1 MNKVKVLLVD
11 DETGYSSALGKRLSR
26 RGLHIHAVDSGPKAL
41 AIFEEEMFDVVLLDI
56 KMAGMDGIK
65 TLSELKRL
73 YPLVEVV
80 MLTAHANTDI
90 VISSLAMGAYDYLM
104 KPVKVDELVL
114 KIGDAMERRKR
125 NLDAADVAPGKETQ
139 E

>member
-11 DETGYSSALGKRLSR
+11 DETGFSSALGKRLAK
-26 RGLHIHAVDSGPKAL
+26 RGLFISSADSGPKAL
-41 AIFEEEMFDVVLLDI
+41 EALAEDVFDVVLLDI

-65 TLSELKRL
+65 TLSEIKRQ

-90 VISSLAMGAYDYLM
+90 VISSLAMGAFDYLM
-104 KPVKVDELVL
+104 KPADVDELVR
-114 KIGDAMERRKR
+114 KIEDAMRQRQR
-125 NLDAADVAPGKETQ
+125 NLGRP
-139 E
+139 

>member
-1 MNKVKVLLVD
+1 MNPVKVLLVD
-11 DETGYSSALGKRLSR
+11 DEAGYSSTLAKRLSR
-26 RGLHIHAVDSGPKAL
+26 RGLAVRAVESGKEAL
-41 AIFEEEMFDVVLLDI
+41 GAFEEEMFDIVLLDI

-90 VISSLAMGAYDYLM
+90 VISSLAMGAFDYLM
-104 KPVKVDELVL
+104 KPADADDLVL
-114 KIGDAMERRKR
+114 KIDEAMKRRQR
-125 NLDAADVAPGKETQ
+125 NLDGPDKGAGGR
-139 E
+139 